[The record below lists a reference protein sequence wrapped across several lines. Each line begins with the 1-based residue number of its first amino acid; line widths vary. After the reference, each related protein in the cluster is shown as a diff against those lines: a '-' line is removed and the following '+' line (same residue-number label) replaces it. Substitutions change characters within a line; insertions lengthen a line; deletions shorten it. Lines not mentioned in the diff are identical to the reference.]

1 MIQIKEKRK
10 NYPSWL
16 KTKIPAVGPINGVK
30 EILRKHDLHTVCEEA
45 LCPNIGECF
54 GRKTATFMILGDI
67 CTRNCPFCAVGKGIP
82 EPPDPNEPEKLAKA
96 ITELNLK
103 HAVIT
108 SVDRDD
114 LPDQGSSHFVE
125 VIKSIRK
132 KSPNTIIEVLTPDFQ
147 GHNDAIDSVVDANP
161 NVFNHNIESVKRLHK
176 FMKPKSDYR
185 RSLELLKRVKTRNP
199 EIFTKSGLIVGVGE
213 TVKEVY
219 ETMIDLREVNC
230 DIITLGQY
238 IKPPGNI
245 LEVKEYIHPNQF
257 KEYSLKAKELG
268 FSFVASG
275 PLVRSSYNASE
286 VGHHLSF

>member
-67 CTRNCPFCAVGKGIP
+67 CTRNCHFCAVGKGIP

-147 GHNDAIDSVVDANP
+147 GHNDAIDSVVDAKP

-245 LEVKEYIHPNQF
+245 LEVKEYVHPNQF

-268 FSFVASG
+268 FKFVASG

-286 VGHHLSF
+286 VGNHLSF

>member
-1 MIQIKEKRK
+1 MIQINEKRK

-67 CTRNCPFCAVGKGIP
+67 CTRNCHFCAVGKGIP

-147 GHNDAIDSVVDANP
+147 GHNDAIDSVVDAKP

-245 LEVKEYIHPNQF
+245 LEVKEYVHPNQF

-268 FSFVASG
+268 FKFVASG

-286 VGHHLSF
+286 VGNHLSF